1 MIVRQRRVM
10 PKKRLKR
17 GRGEDHEGARSQKKS
32 NVVIEEVKEVE
43 TSDSE
48 MESETS
54 SFRQKTQSEACR
66 QVGEVEKLA
75 FT

>member
-1 MIVRQRRVM
+1 
-10 PKKRLKR
+10 
-17 GRGEDHEGARSQKKS
+17 
-32 NVVIEEVKEVE
+32 VE